1 VDVLRSFT
9 KFILI
14 TFFFAFLCQAGSAQ
28 VRFPVEKFELD
39 NGLTVLIS
47 EDHSAPVVSLQM
59 WYHVGSKN
67 ERPGITGISHLCEH
81 MMFRG
86 TEKYGPEEHSKIVQA
101 NGGIDNAGTSFDYT
115 MYWEKLSNDK
125 LELAL
130 ELEAER
136 LKRLRP
142 TDENFPSERDVVME
156 ERRMAIDNSPYG
168 AVFEQ
173 LLNTAFAAHP
183 YHWHVI
189 GFMSDIENITV
200 ADLKEH
206 YRTYYVPTNA
216 TVVVAGDVKPQE
228 VMKLIND
235 YLGDIPFQ
243 PAPEGVRTVEP
254 EQKGERIAY
263 VHKMGQMPAFAAGYH
278 IPEFG
283 NDDIYPLTVAARILF
298 TGQSSRLYRKM
309 VYQDQSALA
318 VAGDCFALEDPGLF
332 FTFAIMQPGH
342 TAEEGQLSMF
352 EEIEKLKRE
361 PVDSMELQK
370 AKNQLEAEFIFG
382 LQSVSDKGSE
392 IGYYQTILGDYARLF
407 EEANK
412 YQAVTAQ
419 DVMRVA
425 NTYFDEK
432 NRTVAVLVPE
442 MPPGMASPE

>member
-1 VDVLRSFT
+1 VDVFKSFT
-9 KFILI
+9 KTILI
-14 TFFFAFLCQAGSAQ
+14 TLFLAFLCQASLAQ
-28 VRFPVEKFELD
+28 IEFPVEKFVLD

-47 EDHSAPVVSLQM
+47 EDHSAPVVTLQM
-59 WYHVGSKN
+59 WFHVGSKN
-67 ERPGITGISHLCEH
+67 ETPGITGISHLCEH

-86 TEKYGPEEHSKIVQA
+86 TEKYGPEEHSKIIQA

-173 LLNTAFAAHP
+173 LLNTAFTAHP

-206 YRTYYVPTNA
+206 YATYYVPTNV
-216 TVVVAGDVKPQE
+216 TVVVAGDVDPKE

-254 EQKGERIAY
+254 EQRGERIAY
-263 VHKMGQMPAFAAGYH
+263 VHKIGQMPAFAAGYH

-283 NDDIYPLTVAARILF
+283 HDDIYPLTVAARILF
-298 TGQSSRLYRKM
+298 KGQSSRLYQEM

-318 VAGDCFALEDPGLF
+318 VAGDCFALEDPGMF

-342 TAEEGQLSMF
+342 TAEEGQQSLF
-352 EEIEKLKRE
+352 EQIDKLKEE
-361 PVDSMELQK
+361 PVDSTELQK

-392 IGYYQTILGDYARLF
+392 IGYYQTILGDHTRLF
-407 EEANK
+407 KQAGK

-425 NTYFDEK
+425 KRYFDKK
-432 NRTVAVLVPE
+432 NRSVAVLVPE
-442 MPPGMASPE
+442 MPPGMPSPE

>member
-1 VDVLRSFT
+1 VFKSLT
-9 KFILI
+9 KFLLI
-14 TFFFAFLCQAGSAQ
+14 TIFIAFVCHAGLAQ
-28 VRFPVEKFELD
+28 IEFPVEKFVLD

-47 EDHSAPVVSLQM
+47 EDHSAPVVSLQI
-59 WYHVGSKN
+59 WFHVGSKN
-67 ERPGITGISHLCEH
+67 ERPGITGISHQCEH

-86 TEKYGPEEHSKIVQA
+86 SEKYGVEEHSKIVQA

-115 MYWEKLSNDK
+115 MYWEKLSSDK

-142 TDENFPSERDVVME
+142 TDDNYLSERDVITE

-173 LLNTAFAAHP
+173 LLNSAFTAHP
-183 YHWHVI
+183 YHWHII
-189 GFMSDIENITV
+189 GFMSDIQNTTV
-200 ADLKEH
+200 ADIKE
-206 YRTYYVPTNA
+206 YYGTYYVPTNT
-216 TVVVAGDVKPQE
+216 TVVVAGDVDPQE
-228 VMKLIND
+228 AMKLVKA

-254 EQKGERIAY
+254 EQRGERISY
-263 VHKMGQMPAFAAGYH
+263 VHKIGQMPAFAAGYH

-283 NDDIYPLTVAARILF
+283 HDDIYPLTVAARILF
-298 TGQSSRLYRKM
+298 TGESSRLYQKM

-318 VAGDCFALEDPGLF
+318 VVGDCLALEDPGLF

-342 TAEEGQLSMF
+342 TAEEGQQSMF
-352 EEIEKLKRE
+352 EQIDRLKEE
-361 PVDSMELQK
+361 PVDPAELAK

-382 LQSVSDKGSE
+382 LQSVSDKGGE
-392 IGYYQTILGDYARLF
+392 IAYYQMLLGDYTRLF
-407 EEANK
+407 EEAGK
-412 YQAVTAQ
+412 YQAVTAE
-419 DVMRVA
+419 DVMRVVKE
-425 NTYFDEK
+425 YFDER

-442 MPPGMASPE
+442 MPPGMPPPE

>member
-1 VDVLRSFT
+1 MFKSFT
-9 KFILI
+9 KFLLI
-14 TFFFAFLCQAGSAQ
+14 TLFLAFLCQTGSAQ
-28 VRFPVEKFELD
+28 VQFPVERFELD

-47 EDHSAPVVSLQM
+47 EDHSAPVVSLQI
-59 WYHVGSKN
+59 WFHVGSKN
-67 ERPGITGISHLCEH
+67 ERPGVTGISHQCEH

-86 TEKYGPEEHSKIVQA
+86 SEKYGIEEHSKIVQA

-115 MYWEKLSNDK
+115 MYWEKLSSDK

-142 TDENFPSERDVVME
+142 TDDNYLSERDVIME

-173 LLNTAFAAHP
+173 LLNSAYTAHP
-183 YHWHVI
+183 YHWHVL
-189 GFMSDIENITV
+189 GYMSDIGNTTV
-200 ADLKEH
+200 ADLKEY

-216 TVVVAGDVKPQE
+216 TVVVAGDVKPKE
-228 VMKLIND
+228 AMKLIND
-235 YLGDIPFQ
+235 YLGDIPYQ
-243 PAPEGVRTVEP
+243 ATPEGVRTVEP
-254 EQKGERIAY
+254 EQRGERIAY
-263 VHKMGQMPAFAAGYH
+263 IHKIGQMPAFTVGYH

-283 NDDIYPLTVAARILF
+283 HDDIYPLTVAARILF
-298 TGQSSRLYRKM
+298 KGESSRLYQKM

-318 VAGDCFALEDPGLF
+318 VIGDCLALEDPGLF

-342 TAEEGQLSMF
+342 TAEEGQQSLF
-352 EEIEKLKRE
+352 EQIDRLKEE

-370 AKNQLEAEFIFG
+370 AKNQLEAEFISG
-382 LQSVSDKGSE
+382 LQSVSSKGE
-392 IGYYQTILGDYARLF
+392 QIAYYQMLLGDYTRLF

-412 YQAVTAQ
+412 YQAVTAG

-425 NTYFDEK
+425 KEYFDKK

-442 MPPGMASPE
+442 MPQGMPPPK

>member
-1 VDVLRSFT
+1 MFKSFT
-9 KFILI
+9 RALLI
-14 TFFFAFLCQAGSAQ
+14 TLFLAFLCQASLGQ
-28 VRFPVEKFELD
+28 IQFPVEKHVLD

-47 EDHSAPVVSLQM
+47 EDHSAPVVSFQI
-59 WYHVGSKN
+59 WFHVGSKN
-67 ERPGITGISHLCEH
+67 ERPGITGISHICEH

-86 TEKYGPEEHSKIVQA
+86 SENYGPEEHSKIIQA

-115 MYWEKLSNDK
+115 VYWEKLSSDK
-125 LELAL
+125 LELAID
-130 ELEAER
+130 LEAER
-136 LKRLRP
+136 LKRLKP
-142 TDENFPSERDVVME
+142 TDENFLSEREVIKE

-168 AVFEQ
+168 VVFEQ

-189 GFMSDIENITV
+189 GYMSDIGNTTV
-200 ADLKEH
+200 DDLKEH

-216 TVVVAGDVKPQE
+216 TVVVAGDVKPKE

-243 PAPEGVRTVEP
+243 PPPEGVRTVEP

-263 VHKMGQMPAFAAGYH
+263 VHKIGQMPAFTVGYH

-283 NDDIYPLTVAARILF
+283 HDDIYPLTVAARILF
-298 TGQSSRLYRKM
+298 KGESSRLYQKM

-318 VAGDCFALEDPGLF
+318 VMGDCFSLEDPGLF
-332 FTFAIMQPGH
+332 FTFAIMQPGR
-342 TAEEGQLSMF
+342 TAEEGQQSLF
-352 EEIEKLKRE
+352 EQIDKLKEE
-361 PVDSMELQK
+361 PVDSTELAK

-382 LQSVSDKGSE
+382 LQSVSSKGNE
-392 IGYYQTILGDYARLF
+392 IGYYQTLLGDYTRLF

-412 YQAVTAQ
+412 YQAVTAE

-425 NTYFDEK
+425 KKYFDKK

-442 MPPGMASPE
+442 MPPGMPSPE

>member
-1 VDVLRSFT
+1 
-9 KFILI
+9 
-14 TFFFAFLCQAGSAQ
+14 
-28 VRFPVEKFELD
+28 
-39 NGLTVLIS
+39 
-47 EDHSAPVVSLQM
+47 
-59 WYHVGSKN
+59 
-67 ERPGITGISHLCEH
+67 
-81 MMFRG
+81 
-86 TEKYGPEEHSKIVQA
+86 
-101 NGGIDNAGTSFDYT
+101 
-115 MYWEKLSNDK
+115 
-125 LELAL
+125 
-130 ELEAER
+130 
-136 LKRLRP
+136 
-142 TDENFPSERDVVME
+142 
-156 ERRMAIDNSPYG
+156 MAIDNSPYG

-228 VMKLIND
+228 VMKSIND

>member
-1 VDVLRSFT
+1 MLRSFT

-14 TFFFAFLCQAGSAQ
+14 SLFFAFLCQSGLGQ
-28 VRFPVEKFELD
+28 IEFPVEKFVLD

-47 EDHSAPVVSLQM
+47 EDHSAPVVTLQM
-59 WYHVGSKN
+59 WFHVGSKN
-67 ERPGITGISHLCEH
+67 ETQGITGISHLCEH

-115 MYWEKLSNDK
+115 MYWEKLSSDK

-142 TDENFPSERDVVME
+142 TDDNYLSERDVVVE

-173 LLNTAFAAHP
+173 LLNSAFTAHP
-183 YHWHVI
+183 YHWHII
-189 GFMSDIENITV
+189 GFMSDIQNTTV
-200 ADLKEH
+200 ADIKEH
-206 YRTYYVPTNA
+206 YGTYYVPTNI
-216 TVVVAGDVKPQE
+216 TVVVAGDVKPKE
-228 VMKLIND
+228 AMKLIND

-243 PAPEGVRTVEP
+243 PKPEGVRTVEP
-254 EQKGERIAY
+254 EQRGERIAY
-263 VHKMGQMPAFAAGYH
+263 VHKIGQMPAFAAWYN

-283 NDDIYPLTVAARILF
+283 HDDNYPLNVAARILF
-298 TGQSSRLYRKM
+298 TGESSRLYQKM

-318 VAGDCFALEDPGLF
+318 VVGDCLALEDPGLF
-332 FTFAIMQPGH
+332 FAFAIMQPGH

-352 EEIEKLKRE
+352 EEIDKLKEE
-361 PVDSMELQK
+361 PVETTELQK

-382 LQSVSDKGSE
+382 LQSVSDKGGE
-392 IGYYQTILGDYARLF
+392 IAYYQMLLGDYTRLF
-407 EEANK
+407 EEAGK
-412 YQAVTAQ
+412 YQAVTAD
-419 DVMRVA
+419 DVMRVVKE
-425 NTYFDEK
+425 YFDER

-442 MPPGMASPE
+442 MPPGMPSPE

>member
-1 VDVLRSFT
+1 
-9 KFILI
+9 
-14 TFFFAFLCQAGSAQ
+14 
-28 VRFPVEKFELD
+28 
-39 NGLTVLIS
+39 
-47 EDHSAPVVSLQM
+47 
-59 WYHVGSKN
+59 
-67 ERPGITGISHLCEH
+67 
-81 MMFRG
+81 
-86 TEKYGPEEHSKIVQA
+86 
-101 NGGIDNAGTSFDYT
+101 
-115 MYWEKLSNDK
+115 
-125 LELAL
+125 
-130 ELEAER
+130 
-136 LKRLRP
+136 
-142 TDENFPSERDVVME
+142 
-156 ERRMAIDNSPYG
+156 MAIDNSPYG

-183 YHWHVI
+183 YHWHII
-189 GFMSDIENITV
+189 GFMSDIEHTTV

-206 YRTYYVPTNA
+206 YGTYYVPTNA
-216 TVVVAGDVKPQE
+216 TVVVAGDVKPKQ

-254 EQKGERIAY
+254 EQRGERIAY
-263 VHKMGQMPAFAAGYH
+263 VHKIGQMPAFAAGYH

-283 NDDIYPLTVAARILF
+283 HDDIYPLTVASRILF
-298 TGQSSRLYRKM
+298 TGESSRLYQKM

-318 VAGDCFALEDPGLF
+318 VAGDCFGLEDPGLF

-352 EEIEKLKRE
+352 EQINRLKE
-361 PVDSMELQK
+361 ELVDPGELAK

-392 IGYYQTILGDYARLF
+392 IAYYQTILGDYTRLF

-412 YQAVTAQ
+412 YQAVTAE

-425 NTYFDEK
+425 KEYFDQK

-442 MPPGMASPE
+442 MPPGMPSPE